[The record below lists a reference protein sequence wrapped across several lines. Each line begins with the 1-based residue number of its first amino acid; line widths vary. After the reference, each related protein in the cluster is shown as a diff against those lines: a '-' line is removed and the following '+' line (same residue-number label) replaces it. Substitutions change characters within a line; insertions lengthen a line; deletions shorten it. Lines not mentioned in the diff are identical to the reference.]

1 MYTIV
6 HICERWAT
14 DRTDGLQY
22 AFFNGMGY
30 ESWENV
36 WGVFNQITPR
46 DAAALKRTSKIL
58 RQFGEF
64 FQGGYSKWTPHLPV
78 SRFHPELHS
87 KTFASE
93 FRGDDKIIW
102 LLVNRDKFHD
112 EVIELELSGID
123 ESYIEIA
130 QWFDLYHGVK
140 LDNVT
145 YDQFAHARISL
156 HVEAGGF
163 GAIMTSVDNID
174 ETFLNTMAEIT
185 SKPLRDFSSEWVY
198 LPQEIKNLENSKT
211 AETPPPTIPNADSMM
226 EVVEVPG
233 GSFTFDIMGNAF
245 EGDELPYA
253 VDVQFPWEDSPRRR
267 HNQLIQ
273 VPNLLV
279 DKYPVTNADYAKYIS
294 ESGYSPKITQNWLK
308 HWDISS
314 GQPQPPN
321 GYENKP
327 VVWLSH
333 SDATGVWF
341 HEFFFF
347 IWMISR
353 IFSPSSFFQ
362 NFAIFTTKDCL
373 ILGNGNGLLKG
384 MICSNHG
391 LGDQLIRMNLKC
403 PSLPLQNA

>member
-1 MYTIV
+1 
-6 HICERWAT
+6 
-14 DRTDGLQY
+14 
-22 AFFNGMGY
+22 MGY

-140 LDNVT
+140 LENVT

-163 GAIMTSVDNID
+163 GAIMTSVENVD

-185 SKPLRDFSSEWVY
+185 SKPLRDFSSDWVY

-211 AETPPPTIPNADSMM
+211 AKIPPTISNNADSIM

-233 GSFTFDIMGNAF
+233 GSFTFDIMGNVI

-333 SDATGVWF
+333 SDATGVCF
-341 HEFFFF
+341 HEFFHLDDFT
-347 IWMISR
+347 
-353 IFSPSSFFQ
+353 SFF
-362 NFAIFTTKDCL
+362 
-373 ILGNGNGLLKG
+373 
-384 MICSNHG
+384 
-391 LGDQLIRMNLKC
+391 
-403 PSLPLQNA
+403 PSF